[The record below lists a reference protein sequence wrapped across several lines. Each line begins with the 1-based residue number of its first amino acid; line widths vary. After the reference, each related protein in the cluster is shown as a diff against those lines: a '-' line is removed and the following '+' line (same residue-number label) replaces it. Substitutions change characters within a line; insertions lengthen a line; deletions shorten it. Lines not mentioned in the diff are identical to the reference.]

1 MNTVVCVCICVVLFI
16 SKEAC
21 KPHLNVCGRHLLLLC
36 VRACVFLILCVSSPV
51 CVCGQGVYVPCPA
64 SSEHTCM
71 CVVVGV
77 CLFVLLCVCVVLCVC
92 TRVFCVFACASVRT
106 CMCVAVCVC
115 VRVCVCLC
123 L

>member
-71 CVVVGV
+71 CV
-77 CLFVLLCVCVVLCVC
+77 C
-92 TRVFCVFACASVRT
+92 
-106 CMCVAVCVC
+106 VCVC
-115 VRVCVCLC
+115 VCVCSVVDVC
-123 L
+123 LHVQGEKSKIK